1 MHLKAKTASYIV
13 LRTLYRLSGPHPW
26 KSTAT
31 SHLRGR
37 RRTEF
42 TAKLALRTLYAF
54 AASYAVAAF
63 LAPGVAAMAA
73 YDKPTLV
80 YFNILGRGEPIR
92 MTFAACGVEYD
103 EESVPYGD
111 MKGQAGS
118 KDWPFG
124 QAPVLRT
131 QGSTLT
137 QMTAIMRYVAA
148 RFKPE
153 LLGTTL
159 EERATVDALL
169 EGIDDLYLK
178 YIDCVYSDQLS
189 PPARDALWAKHFNP
203 MTAAERNG
211 GGHLRFIDGF
221 LERSGGP
228 FLLGS
233 APTIADLFLF
243 FALEA
248 FSRDVCFGNRPA
260 QIYPRLGVFQEAVAD
275 LDGLKERLGSSAR
288 ASLSFNGNGVG

>member
-1 MHLKAKTASYIV
+1 M
-13 LRTLYRLSGPHPW
+13 RTFYRAQDPHPW
-26 KSTAT
+26 NRQQQAISGVAAA
-31 SHLRGR
+31 LN
-37 RRTEF
+37 
-42 TAKLALRTLYAF
+42 TAKLALRTI
-54 AASYAVAAF
+54 YAVAAF

-118 KDWPFG
+118 ADWPFG

-159 EERATVDALL
+159 EEKATVDALL

-178 YIDCVYSDQLS
+178 YIDCVYTDQLS

-228 FLLGS
+228 FLLGA

-275 LDGLKERLGSSAR
+275 LDGLKERLASSAR

>member
-1 MHLKAKTASYIV
+1 M
-13 LRTLYRLSGPHPW
+13 RTFYRAQDSHPW
-26 KSTAT
+26 KPTAT
-31 SHLRGR
+31 RSFQGR

-42 TAKLALRTLYAF
+42 TAKLALRTLYA
-54 AASYAVAAF
+54 VAAF
-63 LAPGVAAMAA
+63 LAPGAAAMAA

-131 QGSTLT
+131 GSTSLT

-178 YIDCVYSDQLS
+178 YIDCVYTDQLS

-203 MTAAERNG
+203 MTAQERNG

>member
-1 MHLKAKTASYIV
+1 
-13 LRTLYRLSGPHPW
+13 
-26 KSTAT
+26 
-31 SHLRGR
+31 
-37 RRTEF
+37 
-42 TAKLALRTLYAF
+42 
-54 AASYAVAAF
+54 
-63 LAPGVAAMAA
+63 MAA

-92 MTFAACGVEYD
+92 MTFAACGIEYD

-118 KDWPFG
+118 ADWPFG

-131 QGSTLT
+131 QGTSLT

-148 RFKPE
+148 KYKPE

-178 YIDCVYSDQLS
+178 YIDCVYTDQLS

-228 FLLGS
+228 FLLGA
-233 APTIADLFLF
+233 APSIADLFLF

>member
-1 MHLKAKTASYIV
+1 MEQ
-13 LRTLYRLSGPHPW
+13 
-26 KSTAT
+26 TAT
-31 SHLRGR
+31 RSFQGR
-37 RRTEF
+37 SRTEF

-54 AASYAVAAF
+54 AALLASAA
-63 LAPGVAAMAA
+63 GMAA

-118 KDWPFG
+118 ADWPFG

-178 YIDCVYSDQLS
+178 YIDCVYTDQLS

-233 APTIADLFLF
+233 APSIADLFLF

-260 QIYPRLGVFQEAVAD
+260 QIYPRLAIFQEAVAD
-275 LDGLKERLGSSAR
+275 LDGLKERLASSAR